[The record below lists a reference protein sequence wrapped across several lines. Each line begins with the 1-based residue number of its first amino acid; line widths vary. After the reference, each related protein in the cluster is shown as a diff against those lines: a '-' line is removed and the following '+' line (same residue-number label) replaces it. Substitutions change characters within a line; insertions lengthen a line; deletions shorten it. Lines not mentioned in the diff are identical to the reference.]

1 MNKEEYSVSARRSLS
16 RTLGRLGL
24 GLLLVLLALFAL
36 QVTVL
41 AFPQI
46 LFARHLQSGTV
57 VVYFDGQARDEI
69 ARIVEDVE
77 RRLLGSGYY
86 DPSRTSRVFLFDNQL
101 KYALFARLSLVTTKA
116 QGFALSVFDNT
127 FISRPN
133 IAAMAHRTGGRPR
146 YSIWEGDPA
155 HVIAHEVGHQYMI
168 DRIGRSAWSDLPQWK
183 QEGFPE
189 YVANIALLRSD
200 STATLPR
207 RIDILADGQYW
218 DWQQRWDRRH
228 YEAELMVEFL
238 LDVQGYTLDD
248 LVTDS
253 ITSDSTRAAIAEWR
267 ESKEPTRPVSV
278 SRLRHVDPPEWDC
291 HPGRWL

>member
-1 MNKEEYSVSARRSLS
+1 MSERRSLS
-16 RTLGRLGL
+16 SSLGRWGL

-46 LFARHLQSGTV
+46 LFARHLQSGSV

-101 KYALFARLSLVTTKA
+101 KYALFARLSLVTTEA

-155 HVIAHEVGHQYMI
+155 HVIAHEVGHHYMI

-238 LDVQGYTLDD
+238 LDVQGHTLDD
-248 LVTDS
+248 RCV
-253 ITSDSTRAAIAEWR
+253 AAAPDR
-267 ESKEPTRPVSV
+267 RGVGRVGRRSHRVAR
-278 SRLRHVDPPEWDC
+278 RLRSVVRPTAR
-291 HPGRWL
+291 GRK